1 MNDLE
6 RLKEM
11 LVAMPSP
18 EITRLAAK
26 TDVSISGIYK
36 IRNGE
41 TSNPGFETVQKLLA
55 GIDNKAKS

>member
-11 LVAMPSP
+11 LVAMPSQ
-18 EITRLAAK
+18 EITKLAAK
-26 TDVSISGIYK
+26 TNVSISGIYK

-41 TSNPGFETVQKLLA
+41 TSNPGFGMVQKLLA
-55 GIDNKAKS
+55 GIDSKVKS